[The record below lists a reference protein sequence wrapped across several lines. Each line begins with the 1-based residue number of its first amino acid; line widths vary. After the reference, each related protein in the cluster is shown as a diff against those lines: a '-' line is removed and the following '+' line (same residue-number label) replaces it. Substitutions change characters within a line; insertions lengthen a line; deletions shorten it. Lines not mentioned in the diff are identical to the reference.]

1 MDLIYTNSQ
10 MQELGFLKEYELDL
24 EVGKQGESTNDYEL
38 TIKTG
43 SIPEG
48 LDYGSLVY
56 YEGTEYGG
64 IVERKKVSTSD
75 ETITFMGPTFRGLLE
90 KEYVQPPEGQTHLK
104 AKGEANKVINSII
117 AGRFGDLLVVDEIGS
132 SGINVNY
139 DIRDMNLLKALEN
152 TLKAKNAKLDIKHQ
166 QDGKVHLKAVQIN
179 DISDLV
185 QYDNS
190 YQVAMLVETKIKPY
204 NHILAL
210 GKGELLNRLR
220 VNLYLQEDGTWS
232 TTEANPGL
240 ERKTF
245 KYEDTNTEDAQQLQE
260 AAIKKAEEANGTDT
274 LEVSFDADNAEL
286 YDVVAVKE
294 EITGVAFKTQI
305 TEKILKFK
313 NNIFDISYKVGESK

>member
-24 EVGKQGESTNDYEL
+24 EVGKQGESSNDYEL

-48 LDYGSLVY
+48 LDYGSLIY

-64 IVERKKVSTSD
+64 IVERKKVNTSD

-90 KEYVQPPEGQTHLK
+90 KEYVQPPEGETHLK
-104 AKGEANKVINSII
+104 AKGEANEVINSII

-152 TLKAKNAKLDIKHQ
+152 ALKAKNGKLEVKHQ
-166 QDGKVHLKAVQIN
+166 EDGKVHLKAAQIN

-190 YQVAMLVETKIKPY
+190 YQVAMLVETKIRPY

-210 GKGELLNRLR
+210 GKGELLDRLR

-313 NNIFDISYKVGESK
+313 NNTFDISYKVGETK